1 MELPPELTQALERLR
16 AGVTD
21 AADLETLRCALQA
34 GQIALAIGGS
44 ADGAIIVTG
53 NGNIVQVLTAR
64 QRADL
69 ERILAA

>member
-53 NGNIVQVLTAR
+53 NGTR
-64 QRADL
+64 
-69 ERILAA
+69 